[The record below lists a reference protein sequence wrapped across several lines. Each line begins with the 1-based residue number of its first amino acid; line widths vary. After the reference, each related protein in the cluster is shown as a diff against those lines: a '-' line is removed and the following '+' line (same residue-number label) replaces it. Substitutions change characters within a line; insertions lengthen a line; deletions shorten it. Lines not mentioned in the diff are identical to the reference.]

1 MNLPKS
7 VGIIGGGQ
15 LGMMLLEAAKSSE
28 NQVKYT
34 ILESSVDCPA
44 APLADEVIVGSLKSE
59 SDIQTLAAASEVMT
73 WEIEH
78 IAVDALIELQKQGK
92 TIIPKPEV
100 LKIIQDKGIQ
110 KQFFSKNEIPTAP
123 FLLMD
128 ASEIGENTFNHEMV
142 GGNKLVI
149 KTRTGGYDGKG
160 VFIASQEGI
169 SSGNMPFSGDLLVE
183 KFVDNALEVAVIV
196 AVDQQGNQNTFP
208 AIEMY
213 FNPIS
218 NLVEFL
224 FSPAQISQEIEKMS
238 REIALKAV
246 SALSSPGLFAVEL
259 FILADGEV
267 WVNEIAPRP
276 HNSGHHTIEGCRTSQ
291 FEQLNRILL
300 GQSLGETALVQPSA
314 MINIVGPDGISGKY
328 ELENEEY
335 WTSQTDVFV
344 HMYNK
349 SETRPHRKLG
359 HVTVTADTFD
369 KLISRATEVKNQLR
383 IIPS

>member
-59 SDIQTLAAASEVMT
+59 SDIQKLAAASEVMT

-100 LKIIQDKGIQ
+100 LKIIQDKGVQ

-128 ASEIGENTFNHEMV
+128 ASEIGESTFNHEMV

-160 VFIASQEGI
+160 VFIASQEDI
-169 SSGNMPFSGDLLVE
+169 SIGNMPFSGDLLVE
-183 KFVDNALEVAVIV
+183 KFAHDALEVAVIV
-196 AVDQQGNQNTFP
+196 AVDQQGNQTTFP

-224 FSPAQISQEIEKMS
+224 FSPAQISQEIEKKS

-259 FILADGEV
+259 FILANGEV

-314 MINIVGPDGISGKY
+314 MINVVGPEGISGKY
-328 ELENEEY
+328 RLENEGHLN
-335 WTSQTDVFV
+335 SQTDVFV

-359 HVTVTADTFD
+359 HVTVTASTFD
-369 KLISRATEVKNQLR
+369 ELISRATEVKNQLR

>member
-59 SDIQTLAAASEVMT
+59 SDIQKLAAASEVLT

-100 LKIIQDKGIQ
+100 LKIIQDKGVQ

-128 ASEIGENTFNHEMV
+128 ASEIGESTFNHEMV

-160 VFIASQEGI
+160 VFIASQENI

-224 FSPAQISQEIEKMS
+224 FSPAQISQEIEKKS

-259 FILADGEV
+259 FILPDGEV

-300 GQSLGETALVQPSA
+300 GQTLGETALVQPSA
-314 MINIVGPDGISGKY
+314 MINVVGPEGISGKY
-328 ELENEEY
+328 RLENEGH
-335 WTSQTDVFV
+335 WKSQNDVFV

-369 KLISRATEVKNQLR
+369 ELIARATEVKNQLR

>member
-15 LGMMLLEAAKSSE
+15 LGMMLLEAAKSSV

-59 SDIQTLAAASEVMT
+59 SDIQKLAAASEVMT

-128 ASEIGENTFNHEMV
+128 ASEIGASTFIHEMV
-142 GGNKLVI
+142 GGDKLVI

-160 VFIASQEGI
+160 VFIASQENI

-183 KFVDNALEVAVIV
+183 KFADNALEVAVIV

-224 FSPAQISQEIEKMS
+224 FSPAQISQEIEIKS

-300 GQSLGETALVQPSA
+300 GQTLGETALVQPSA
-314 MINIVGPDGISGKY
+314 MINIVGPEGISGQY
-328 ELENEEY
+328 RLENEGH
-335 WTSQTDVFV
+335 WKSQTDVFV

-359 HVTVTADTFD
+359 HVTVTAETFD
-369 KLISRATEVKNQLR
+369 ELISRATEVKNQLR